1 MTFNQENANIVLVI
15 ILFKEN
21 CHEIIGLVGTNSK
34 RSTNR
39 QLLQYIQKTFADKA
53 DIELVEIKDL
63 PVFNK
68 PANKQL
74 PESVL
79 EIVKKID
86 EADGV
91 IIGTPEYDHS
101 IPAVLMNA
109 LKTRFHTVF
118 SLF

>member
-1 MTFNQENANIVLVI
+1 MKF
-15 ILFKEN
+15 
-21 CHEIIGLVGTNSK
+21 IGLVGTNSK

-39 QLLQYIQKTFADKA
+39 QLLQYIQKHFADKA

-79 EIVKKID
+79 EFVPTSPMNFMTILLKS
-86 EADGV
+86 
-91 IIGTPEYDHS
+91 IISSTMLAFS
-101 IPAVLMNA
+101 WLKVNLRLMR
-109 LKTRFHTVF
+109 K
-118 SLF
+118 